1 MLVRELRSFI
11 VIPDVTRFCVNPDGG
26 SYSRP
31 RDRFIVIPDVTKF
44 ESILTGSYAHPEQT
58 VFSAGTPLT
67 KGWAVQVALNRTLR
81 ALFR

>member
-11 VIPDVTRFCVNPDGG
+11 VIPDVTKFYVNPDGG

-44 ESILTGSYAHPEQT
+44 ESILTGSYSRPRDR
-58 VFSAGTPLT
+58 FSRHSGREVIVIPD
-67 KGWAVQVALNRTLR
+67 G
-81 ALFR
+81 

>member
-31 RDRFIVIPDVTKF
+31 RDRFIVIPDVMKF
-44 ESILTGSYAHPEQT
+44 ESILTGSYSRPRDR
-58 VFSAGTPLT
+58 FSRHSGREVIVIPD
-67 KGWAVQVALNRTLR
+67 G
-81 ALFR
+81 